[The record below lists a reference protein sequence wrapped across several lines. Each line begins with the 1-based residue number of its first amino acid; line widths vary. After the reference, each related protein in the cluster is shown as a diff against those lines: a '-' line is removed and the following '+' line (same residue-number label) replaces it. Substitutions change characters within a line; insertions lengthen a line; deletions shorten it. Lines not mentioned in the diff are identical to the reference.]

1 MKSKELIK
9 ILELGQQILSFY
21 EDKDVSYALKDILAM
36 CEQRKLKVDGNLKED
51 LPQNNLSDARKLRDQ
66 FYVETEGLNYLEL
79 QAYLEDRGRFPNIS
93 SLQQLAEIIGLKGLR
108 RANRDNIVHSIM
120 KAIERSKI
128 DQTISERKTTSI
140 AE

>member
-51 LPQNNLSDARKLRDQ
+51 LPQNKLSDARKLRDQ

>member
-36 CEQRKLKVDGNLKED
+36 CEQRKLKVDGNLKKD

>member
-21 EDKDVSYALKDILAM
+21 EDKDVSYALKDILTM
-36 CEQRKLKVDGNLKED
+36 CEQRKLKVDGNLKKD